1 MLIASNVTNDE
12 DTLIACLLH
21 DILEDV
27 SSNIYDAET
36 MKKDFGEKVF
46 SIVDDVTKDM
56 TIRNWYEVSKEYL
69 NHLEFK
75 ASDEA
80 IIVSTSDKIHNLE
93 STLIDYRE
101 KGDKLWSIFTT
112 KNSADQLWWYGSVLE
127 IAKKR
132 SAPDLLIKKLESLIE
147 QLRKII

>member
-1 MLIASNVTNDE
+1 
-12 DTLIACLLH
+12 
-21 DILEDV
+21 
-27 SSNIYDAET
+27 
-36 MKKDFGEKVF
+36 
-46 SIVDDVTKDM
+46 M